1 MAAAAACL
9 RASRFSVHQQ
19 LDPGKEND
27 IATEISRVEYFYC
40 TVQNRPG
47 EAHSL
52 LSSLASTGVNLL
64 AFSAVPVS
72 RHETRLMLFP
82 EKSEQLAKVA
92 SMEGLQ
98 LDGPQH
104 ALMVRGDDEL
114 GAIARIHERLANNRI
129 NVSAASGITDG
140 KGGYGYIL
148 YVSADDINSASLALG
163 V

>member
-72 RHETRLMLFP
+72 P